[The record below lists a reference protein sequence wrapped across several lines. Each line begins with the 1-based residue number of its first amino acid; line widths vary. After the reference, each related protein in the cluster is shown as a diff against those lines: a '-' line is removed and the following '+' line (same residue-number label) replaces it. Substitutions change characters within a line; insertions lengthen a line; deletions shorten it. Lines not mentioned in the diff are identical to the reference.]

1 MDLTDLR
8 VISVIVEE
16 GSVSGAAEKMGYV
29 QSNVTAR
36 IRKLESE
43 LGVPLFDRHPK
54 GVSPTE
60 KGLVL
65 HRYAKEILGMAEEA
79 VAAVKEPPYPSGPLV
94 IGVVETMA
102 TSPSFIQALSEFQ
115 RIYPEVALSLV
126 SGTSP
131 QHEESML
138 RRKLDGAFI
147 TGDYDRSRLES
158 ELEIREE
165 VSLLVSSEKYGEEE
179 TFEAFGLSGA
189 SWIVFPKGC
198 PFRKSN
204 EEWLRSEGIVTA
216 NMIEIST
223 LETMLSCVRAQLG
236 CALLPASAIPWSDPS
251 LRAYP
256 VPDGYR
262 IATTQLVRRNESF
275 RSKAF
280 AAFAACVRE
289 AGGIGSTGNQA
300 SCS

>member
-54 GVSPTE
+54 GVTPTG

-65 HRYAKEILGMAEEA
+65 HRYAKAILCMTEEA

-102 TSPSFIQALSEFQ
+102 TSPSFIRALSDFQ

-131 QHEESML
+131 QHHEGMFS
-138 RRKLDGAFI
+138 RRLDGAFI
-147 TGDYDRSRLES
+147 TDDYDMSRLES

-165 VSLLVSSEKYGEEE
+165 VSLLVSSEEYGEEGAL
-179 TFEAFGLSGA
+179 EAFGLSDA

-204 EEWLRSEGIVTA
+204 EEWLRSEGIAAA

-223 LETMLSCVRAQLG
+223 LETMISCVRAKLG

-256 VPDGYR
+256 VPEEYR
-262 IATTQLVRRNESF
+262 SATTRLLRRNESF

-289 AGGIGSTGNQA
+289 AGWMGSTGIQA
-300 SCS
+300 T

>member
-1 MDLTDLR
+1 MDLTDLKT
-8 VISVIVEE
+8 IAVIVEE

-54 GVSPTE
+54 GVTPTE
-60 KGLVL
+60 RGLVL
-65 HRYAKEILGMAEEA
+65 YRYAKEILDMAEEA
-79 VAAVKEPPYPSGPLV
+79 VAAVKEPPYPCGPLV

-102 TSPSFIQALSEFQ
+102 TSPSFIQSLSHFQ
-115 RIYPEVALSLV
+115 RTYPEVALSLV

-131 QHEESML
+131 QHYEGML
-138 RRKLDGAFI
+138 SRRLDGAFI
-147 TGDYDRSRLES
+147 TGDYDMSLLVS

-165 VSLLVSSEKYGEEE
+165 VSLLASSEESEDEGAFKA
-179 TFEAFGLSGA
+179 FELTGA

-204 EEWLRSEGIVTA
+204 EEWLSSEGIAAA

-223 LETMLSCVRAQLG
+223 LETMLSCVRAKLG
-236 CALLPASAIPWSDPS
+236 CALLPASAIPWSDAG
-251 LRAYP
+251 LTAYP
-256 VPDGYR
+256 VPEEYR
-262 IATTQLVRRNESF
+262 SATTRLLRRNESF

-280 AAFAACVRE
+280 AAFAECVRE
-289 AGGIGSTGNQA
+289 AGGLNSTGIQA
-300 SCS
+300 S